1 MAQSLA
7 TETDLISNT
16 EITGPGLRDYFLTLI
31 NANDRRYSERT
42 IRIQAEVDF
51 EKATVRDLIEAL
63 DEKDQQRSVQN
74 HTLIV
79 TVEGRIDQRFVAL
92 EHVKRVE
99 FADLERQ
106 AVAVHDA
113 DKEYLATRLEALQRE
128 SALGLSS
135 VKESIAL
142 ALSAAKEAV
151 NKAETANEKRF
162 DGVNEFRATLADQ
175 QRLLI
180 PRMEV
185 DVIIKAL
192 EGKIAT
198 LNSAVADHNTRI
210 LSISVAS
217 ANKSEGLTQGWGWA
231 VGVIGLV
238 LTLLS
243 IVGVFVT
250 FNSHKDMPA
259 PVYQV
264 AAPASPVYQLSPPAS
279 VQSK

>member
-1 MAQSLA
+1 MAESLA
-7 TETDLISNT
+7 TETDLSAST
-16 EITGPGLRDYFLTLI
+16 ELTAPGLRDFFITLI
-31 NANDRRYSERT
+31 NANDRRYNERFGHF
-42 IRIQAEVDF
+42 QSEVDF
-51 EKATVRDLIEAL
+51 EKTTVRDLIRAL

-74 HTLIV
+74 HTLIA
-79 TVEGRIDQRFVAL
+79 TVEQRIDQRFVAL

-106 AVAVHDA
+106 AAAVHDA

-128 SALGLSS
+128 SALGLNS

-151 NKAETANEKRF
+151 NKAEMANEKRF

-192 EGKIAT
+192 EGKITA
-198 LNSAVADHNTRI
+198 LNAAVADHNTRI
-210 LSISVAS
+210 LSIGVAS
-217 ANKSEGLTQGWGWA
+217 TNKSEGLTQGWGWA
-231 VGVIGLV
+231 VGVVGLV
-238 LTLLS
+238 LTLIS
-243 IVGVFVT
+243 IAGF
-250 FNSHKDMPA
+250 FIHSSSSSAPA

-264 AAPASPVYQLSPPAS
+264 AAPAAPVYQVAPAAS